1 MTRGRYL
8 WVLALASRGLPTPAV
23 FRRFDELTP
32 QPPAAPAEACE
43 EMTAALRC
51 GDARALAA
59 GLHNDLQ
66 EAALSLRPEL
76 ADVIATAER
85 AGALRAIVSGSG
97 PTVAALVPDS
107 GSAACVARALETS
120 GPVRGTVRVDAPVAG
135 ARMVG

>member
-1 MTRGRYL
+1 
-8 WVLALASRGLPTPAV
+8 
-23 FRRFDELTP
+23 
-32 QPPAAPAEACE
+32 
-43 EMTAALRC
+43 MTAALRC
-51 GDARALAA
+51 GDVRALAA